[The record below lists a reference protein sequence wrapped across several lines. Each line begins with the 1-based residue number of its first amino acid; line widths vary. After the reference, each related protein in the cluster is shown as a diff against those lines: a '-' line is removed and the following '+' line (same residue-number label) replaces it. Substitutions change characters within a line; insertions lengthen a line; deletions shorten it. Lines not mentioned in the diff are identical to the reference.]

1 MKFVS
6 NILYRFIRLWVTI
19 TLRLFYVKIEVS
31 GHQHINNAKPYIVL
45 ANHQNTLLDALLVLC
60 FSKITNL
67 HFLAR
72 ADIFS
77 IGKTVKKLLFF
88 FKIAPIYRKSDG
100 MDVFKKLDQ
109 VWANGKQILNR
120 GDSICIF
127 PEGTHSATYKYRQL
141 KRGYLKLA
149 DAAQDETVEFLPI
162 IIHFENH
169 YSAISKV
176 WIEIKDPIKQSNQTA
191 TEVENVFKSTM
202 VLAEKNEDA
211 TSVFKR
217 AARIGLDFSAA
228 VRMFRSGRQNEI
240 DTTTTSNWGSKVL
253 LILTAPLFLLASC
266 LFVPIDFVSKRLSLK
281 MKDKQFSLSVQL
293 VIKWIF
299 YSSLFFGFLVYD
311 ALTHPYWYETILK
324 IVVLIGLGIFHKA
337 YLYKFRSITTRNNL

>member
-1 MKFVS
+1 
-6 NILYRFIRLWVTI
+6 
-19 TLRLFYVKIEVS
+19 
-31 GHQHINNAKPYIVL
+31 L

-60 FSKITNL
+60 FSKIKNL

-72 ADIFS
+72 ADIFN

-88 FKIAPIYRKSDG
+88 FKIAPIYRKTDG
-100 MDVFKKLDQ
+100 MDAFKKLDK

-149 DAAQDETVEFLPI
+149 SAAQDENVAFLPI

-176 WIEIKDPIKQSNQTA
+176 WIEIKEPIQQTENSA
-191 TEVENVFKSTM
+191 LEVEKVFQETM
-202 VLAEKNEDA
+202 VLANTNEDA
-211 TSVFKR
+211 TKVFNH
-217 AARIGLDFSAA
+217 AAKIGLDFSAA
-228 VRMFRSGRQNEI
+228 VRMFRSGRQKEI
-240 DTTTTSNWGSKVL
+240 STLNTTKWGSKLL
-253 LILTAPLFLLASC
+253 LILTSPLFLVASI
-266 LFVPIDFVSKRLSLK
+266 LFMPFDILSRYLSSK

-293 VIKWIF
+293 VIKWIVF
-299 YSSLFFGFLVYD
+299 SLIFFSYVIHDL
-311 ALTHPYWYETILK
+311 LSHPYWYETVIKILV
-324 IVVLIGLGIFHKA
+324 IFGLGVFHKA
-337 YLYKFRSITTRNNL
+337 YLYKAKLTFSK